1 MRKIRDVLTYHFER
15 KLASRQI
22 ATIVGIHHSTV
33 GDYLERFT
41 KADLTWPLPAEMD
54 GTDLESLLF
63 KKLNPPA
70 LAKPARSLINFAG
83 VHEEMKKRG
92 ATMAALHAEWL
103 EQVQPTDAISYSHFC
118 RAYRAYKR
126 SLRISM
132 RHEEVYGENLYVD
145 YSGQTINITDKDTGE
160 VRVAQIFIGVLG
172 GSGYTFSEATWTQ
185 RSRDWIGSHT
195 RMFEYFGGVSRVVV
209 PDNLKAAVSKADR
222 FSPVVNESYKAMCR
236 HYIILPFPARSYQ
249 PKDKARAEGGV
260 LLVQRWILFRLR
272 KRKFFT
278 LDEANR
284 EIRVLLDQLN
294 HKSFQKKSGSRHSRW
309 LEHELPTLQPLPACS
324 YEFAEWGKVR
334 AGIDY
339 HVKIDNHH
347 YSVPYQMRGQELEY
361 RLTDK
366 AVELLSK
373 GKSLV
378 AYARSYQAE
387 KTTTLDAHRP
397 AAHQAVQ
404 GWNEETALA
413 WAASVGPSTKTVLQE
428 KLAQARGEFMGYR
441 ATQAMKSLTKVH
453 GADRLEEACT
463 YALTHNISKAADL
476 RTVLD
481 KRLDKLLAQDT
492 PEAAPPNV
500 EHENIR
506 GAHYYDRI
514 LKTEEES

>member
-1 MRKIRDVLTYHFER
+1 MDDT
-15 KLASRQI
+15 A
-22 ATIVGIHHSTV
+22 
-33 GDYLERFT
+33 LE
-41 KADLTWPLPAEMD
+41 K
-54 GTDLESLLF
+54 LLF
-63 KKLNPPA
+63 Q
-70 LAKPARSLINFAG
+70 KPDPQVVKSVKSSIDFT
-83 VHEEMKKRG
+83 VIHQEMKKRG
-92 ATMAALHAEWL
+92 ATLIALHAEWL
-103 EQVQPTDAISYSHFC
+103 EQVEPAAAISYSQFA
-118 RAYRAYKR
+118 RMYRDYKK

-132 RHEEVYGENLYVD
+132 RHEEVYGGKLYVD
-145 YSGQTINITDKDTGE
+145 YSGQTIDITDKDTGE
-160 VRVAQIFIGVLG
+160 ERIAQVFVGVLG

-222 FSPVVNESYKAMCR
+222 FSPVINESYKAMCR
-236 HYIILPFPARSYQ
+236 HYCIVPFPARGYK
-249 PKDKARAEGGV
+249 PKDKAYAEGGV

-284 EIRVLLDQLN
+284 EIRKLLDQLN
-294 HKSFQKKSGSRHSRW
+294 HKSFQKKAGSRHARW
-309 LEHELPTLQPLPACS
+309 LESELPTLQPLPAYP

-339 HVKIDNHH
+339 HVKIDNHY
-347 YSVPYQMRGQELEY
+347 YSVPYQLRGQEFEY

-366 AVELLSK
+366 SVELLFK

-378 AYARSYQAE
+378 THQRSFQAE

-404 GWNEETALA
+404 GWNQETALA
-413 WAASVGPSTKTVLQE
+413 WAASVGPSTKTALQE

-441 ATQAMKSLTKVH
+441 ATQAMKSLAKVH

-463 YALTHNISKAADL
+463 YALTHNISKTADL

-481 KRLDKLLAQDT
+481 KRLDKLLTQDT
-492 PEAAPPNV
+492 TEAAPPDV

-514 LKTEEES
+514 LNTETES